1 MKRITKLYSTLF
13 LLLIS
18 FSCKEDFLEVTPQN
32 EYFSSNYYVSE
43 EQALLGL
50 FAAYDPLQWTFVGA
64 AAGSINGNWTSTVM
78 AGEIWSDNANAGG
91 DPSNFDQPGWQQI
104 DDLNASTGTPE
115 ASAFWKKYY
124 WALNKANQ
132 VINNVKI
139 ESATIDQYKAEAKFL
154 RAYYLFELYRYF
166 GPIPVITSQPSLTDR
181 SIKRNTLSEVFSQIT
196 TDLTEAVPL
205 LPLSY
210 SSEYKGRVT
219 QGAAQALLGK
229 AYLYWADL
237 TNDDPALFDMAAS
250 NLNAVIQSNQY
261 TLVDN
266 YNDLFAFGTANN
278 TESVFEIQYSS
289 EVAADFGV
297 PFQFING
304 NMIVQLCG
312 VRGLC
317 TNHPQ
322 YIPGWGFL
330 LPTTNLYNSYLFDDV
345 FRRDATILSNV
356 ELALGGCPV
365 NGNEANPTDFQ
376 GYWQQ
381 KYANFRGYSAA
392 QGEINVLKDAN
403 EPVIRY
409 ADVLLMYAEALV
421 RGTGSAANA
430 MAAVDLVRERAKGPG
445 NNAGNFRT
453 AQDLMSDEGWTLLEV
468 IWYERRA
475 ELAGEGDRWFDLVR
489 SGRAAATI
497 FPNGDIRNTNFDT
510 NDQYL
515 PIPQTEIDFMG
526 GNLTPYPDPSLF
538 Q

>member
-1 MKRITKLYSTLF
+1 MKKMIKIFSTVILITLP
-13 LLLIS
+13 
-18 FSCKEDFLEVTPQN
+18 FSCKEEFLDVAPQN
-32 EYFSSNYYVSE
+32 EYFSSNFYVSE
-43 EQALLGL
+43 EQALQGL

-64 AAGSINGNWTSTVM
+64 AASAINGNWTSTVM

-104 DDLNASTGTPE
+104 DDLNASPETPE

-139 ESATIDQYKAEAKFL
+139 ESPVIDQYKAEAKFL

-166 GPIPVITSQPSLTDR
+166 GPIPVITGQPSLTDR
-181 SIKRNTLSEVFSQIT
+181 SIKRNTLTEVFTQIT
-196 TDLTEAVPL
+196 EDLKAAVPL

-210 SSEYKGRVT
+210 SSEFAGRVT
-219 QGAAQALLGK
+219 KGAAQALLGK

-237 TNDDPALFDMAAS
+237 NGDDAAIFDLAAAS
-250 NLNAVIQSNQY
+250 LKSVVESGQY
-261 TLVDN
+261 TLLDN
-266 YNDLFAFGTANN
+266 YSELFAFGAANN
-278 TESVFEIQYSS
+278 SESVFEIQYSS
-289 EVAADFGV
+289 EVPADFGV

-312 VRGLC
+312 VRGMC

-322 YIPGWGFL
+322 YNPGWGFL
-330 LPTTNLYNSYLFDDV
+330 VPTANLYNSYLPDDLY
-345 FRRDATILSNV
+345 RRDATILSNT

-365 NGNEANPTDFQ
+365 DVRQANQTDFQ

-381 KYANFRGYSAA
+381 KYANYKGYTAA

-409 ADVLLMYAEALV
+409 ADVLLMYAEALT
-421 RGTGSAANA
+421 RGTGSTSDA
-430 MAAVDLVRERAKGPG
+430 MDAIDIVRERAQGPG
-445 NNAGNFRT
+445 NNTTFRT
-453 AQDLMSDEGWTLLEV
+453 AADLMLEEGWTLLEV
-468 IWYERRA
+468 IQYERRA

-489 SGRAAATI
+489 SGRATATL
-497 FPNGDIRNTNFDT
+497 FPVGDLRRTNFDT

-515 PIPQTEIDFMG
+515 PIPQTEIDFFG
-526 GNLTPYPDPSLF
+526 GNLTAYPDATLF